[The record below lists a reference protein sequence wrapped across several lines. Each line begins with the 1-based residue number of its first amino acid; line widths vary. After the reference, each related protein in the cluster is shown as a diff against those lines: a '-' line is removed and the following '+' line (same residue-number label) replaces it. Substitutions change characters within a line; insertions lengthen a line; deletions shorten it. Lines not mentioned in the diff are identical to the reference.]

1 MVIEYILNGALEIFP
16 TIDVDTLQQQQ
27 SSLFDRIHSKEYAT
41 SQSQAKKPPKFVTL
55 VDILKQDM

>member
-1 MVIEYILNGALEIFP
+1 LNGALEIFP

-27 SSLFDRIHSKEYAT
+27 SSLFDRIHSKEHAT